1 MKDEH
6 IRVIIEA
13 EVNDVFEAETKTNDN
28 LYAYGAAAVVL
39 GSIAI
44 YGASSLIRGNKG
56 EIVADGPVLIPVDNT
71 GEVKGSLDVAEEE
84 KTFSVVSGSQFS
96 RQLMFV
102 CDKGCMKE
110 FEVDEDDEEVMC
122 PYCGTLGDSPL

>member
-1 MKDEH
+1 MNWTFT
-6 IRVIIEA
+6 ILQSW
-13 EVNDVFEAETKTNDN
+13 FPTK
-28 LYAYGAAAVVL
+28 Y
-39 GSIAI
+39 SAI
-44 YGASSLIRGNKG
+44 SSKG
-56 EIVADGPVLIPVDNT
+56 EIVADGPVLIPVDNA
-71 GEVKGSLDVAEEE
+71 GEVKGGLDVAEEE